1 MSPFLFYIYWY
12 YNWLFLII
20 KLLKMKNL
28 SKEELLSR
36 MEAINRSNAL
46 IYFDLDGKILG
57 VNAIFLKA
65 MGYGEDEHAEVVG
78 KHHSIFVCD
87 DYARSAEYEKFWDIL
102 RSGKYYKGEFER
114 RKRDGSLIN
123 LQATYNP
130 IFDETGKITKIMKVA
145 TDITAIVNSKKQ
157 VDAINK
163 STATITFDMKGFILD
178 ANGIFLETMGLK
190 SNEKNQV
197 IGKHHSIFVN
207 YEYSKSDEYAKF
219 WQNLNNGKFVDGI
232 FERKRVD
239 GSTIYLQA
247 SYNPVFDSKGNVTE
261 VIKIA
266 TDVTESVNNKKEIDL
281 LSKNLQVELDNSKKL
296 KDAIEIEKNA
306 ALNDLDVVMKKSQS
320 ELIKII
326 VKVAL
331 SVIIGVGVVTTI
343 LYWMAMLT
351 GKDTQ
356 IIGSTWSNMFSVL
369 LTNAFSIVGTIMGIK
384 YATQDDKNKK

>member
-1 MSPFLFYIYWY
+1 
-12 YNWLFLII
+12 
-20 KLLKMKNL
+20 MKNL

-36 MEAINRSNAL
+36 MEAINRSNAI
-46 IYFDLDGKILG
+46 IYFDLKGNILG

-65 MGYGEDEHAEVVG
+65 MGYGEDEHAEIIG

-87 DYARSAEYEKFWDIL
+87 DYSRSLEYEKFWDIL

-114 RKRDGSLIN
+114 RRRDGSLIN

-130 IFDETGKITKIMKVA
+130 IYDESGTITKVMKVA

-178 ANGIFLETMGLK
+178 ANSIFLETMGFK

-197 IGKHHSIFVN
+197 VGKHHSMFVS
-207 YEYSKSDEYAKF
+207 YEYSKSDEYVKF

-232 FERKRVD
+232 FERKKVD

-247 SYNPVFDSKGNVTE
+247 SYNPVFDSKGNVTN

-266 TDVTESVNNKKEIDL
+266 TDVTEAVNSKNKIDT
-281 LSKNLQVELDNSKKL
+281 LSKDLQIELDNSKKL
-296 KDAIEIEKNA
+296 KDAIEIEKNT
-306 ALNDLDVVMKKSQS
+306 ALNDLDVLMKKSQS
-320 ELIKII
+320 ELIKTI
-326 VKVAL
+326 VMVAL
-331 SVIIGVGVVTTI
+331 IVIIGVGVVTTM
-343 LYWMAMLT
+343 LYWMAMVT

-384 YATQDDKNKK
+384 YATQDDGKGKK

>member
-1 MSPFLFYIYWY
+1 V
-12 YNWLFLII
+12 
-20 KLLKMKNL
+20 KNL

-36 MEAINRSNAL
+36 MEAINRSNAI
-46 IYFDLDGKILG
+46 IYFDLTGKILG
-57 VNAIFLKA
+57 VNAIFLEA
-65 MGYGEDEHAEVVG
+65 MGYGADEHAEIIG
-78 KHHSIFVCD
+78 KHHSIFVCE
-87 DYARSAEYEKFWDIL
+87 DYARSLEYEKFWDIL
-102 RSGKYYKGEFER
+102 RSGKYYQGEFER

-130 IFDETGKITKIMKVA
+130 IYDESGTITKVMKVA
-145 TDITAIVNSKKQ
+145 TDITSIVNSKKQ

-178 ANGIFLETMGLK
+178 ANTIFLETMGYK

-197 IGKHHSIFVN
+197 IGKHHSIFVS
-207 YEYSKSDEYAKF
+207 YEYSKSDEYSKF
-219 WQNLNNGKFVDGI
+219 WKNLNNGKFLEGI
-232 FERKRVD
+232 FERKKVD

-247 SYNPVFDSKGNVTE
+247 TYNPVFDSKGNVTN

-266 TDVTESVNNKKEIDL
+266 TDVTEAVNSKNKIDT
-281 LSKNLQVELDNSKKL
+281 LSKDLQIELDNSKKL

-320 ELIKII
+320 ELIKVI

-331 SVIIGVGVVTTI
+331 AVIVGVGVVTTV

-384 YATQDDKNKK
+384 YATQEGNKEKK

>member
-1 MSPFLFYIYWY
+1 
-12 YNWLFLII
+12 
-20 KLLKMKNL
+20 MKNL

-46 IYFDLDGKILG
+46 IYFDLTGKILG

-65 MGYGEDEHAEVVG
+65 MGYGEDEHAELVG
-78 KHHSIFVCD
+78 KHHSIFVCE
-87 DYARSAEYEKFWDIL
+87 DYARSLEYEKFWDIL

-130 IFDETGKITKIMKVA
+130 IFDESGTITKVMKVA
-145 TDITAIVNSKKQ
+145 TDITTIVNSKKQ

-178 ANGIFLETMGLK
+178 ANEIFLETMGFK

-197 IGKHHSIFVN
+197 VGKHHSIFVS
-207 YEYSKSDEYAKF
+207 YEYSKSDEYTKF
-219 WQNLNNGKFVDGI
+219 WKNLNSGKFIDGI
-232 FERKRVD
+232 FERKKVD

-247 SYNPVFDSKGNVTE
+247 TYNPVFDSKGNVTN

-281 LSKNLQVELDNSKKL
+281 LSKDLQLQLKESEKL
-296 KDAIEIEKNA
+296 KDAIEKEKNI
-306 ALNDLDVVMKKSQS
+306 ALNDLDATLKKSQN
-320 ELIKII
+320 EMIKII
-326 VKVAL
+326 VKSALGVIL
-331 SVIIGVGVVTTI
+331 SVGVITTI
-343 LYWMAMLT
+343 MYSFAILSN
-351 GKDTQ
+351 KDTQ

-384 YATQDDKNKK
+384 YATGDDNKDKK

>member
-1 MSPFLFYIYWY
+1 
-12 YNWLFLII
+12 
-20 KLLKMKNL
+20 MKNL

-36 MEAINRSNAL
+36 LEAINRSNAI
-46 IYFDLDGKILG
+46 IYFDLHGKILG
-57 VNAIFLKA
+57 VNAIFLQA
-65 MGYGEDEHAEVVG
+65 MGYREDEYAELIG
-78 KHHSIFVCD
+78 KHHSIFVCE
-87 DYARSAEYEKFWDIL
+87 DYSRSLEYEKFWDIL

-130 IFDETGKITKIMKVA
+130 IYDESGKITKVMKVA

-178 ANGIFLETMGLK
+178 ANSIFLETMGFNF
-190 SNEKNQV
+190 NEKNQV
-197 IGKHHSIFVN
+197 VGKHHSIFVS
-207 YEYSKSDEYAKF
+207 YEYSKSDEYTKF

-232 FERKRVD
+232 FERKKVD

-247 SYNPVFDSKGNVTE
+247 SYNPVFDSKGNVTN

-266 TDVTESVNNKKEIDL
+266 TDVTEAVNSKNKIDA
-281 LSKNLQVELDNSKKL
+281 LSKDLQIELDNSKKL
-296 KDAIEIEKNA
+296 KDAIEVEKNA

-320 ELIKII
+320 ELIKTI

-331 SVIIGVGVVTTI
+331 AVIIGVGVVTTM
-343 LYWMAMLT
+343 LYWMAMIT

-384 YATQDDKNKK
+384 YATQDDNKNKK

>member
-1 MSPFLFYIYWY
+1 VDCRVFGI
-12 YNWLFLII
+12 NI
-20 KLLKMKNL
+20 KPRYKMKNL

-46 IYFDLDGKILG
+46 IYFDLTGKILG

-65 MGYGEDEHAEVVG
+65 MGYGEDEHAEIVG
-78 KHHSIFVCD
+78 KHHSIFVCE
-87 DYARSAEYEKFWDIL
+87 DYARSLEYEKFWDIL

-130 IFDETGKITKIMKVA
+130 IFDESGTITKVMKVA

-178 ANGIFLETMGLK
+178 ANEIFLETMGFK

-197 IGKHHSIFVN
+197 VGKHHSIFVS
-207 YEYSKSDEYAKF
+207 YEYSKSDNYTKF
-219 WQNLNNGKFVDGI
+219 WQNLNNGKFLDGI
-232 FERKRVD
+232 FERKKVD
-239 GSTIYLQA
+239 GSTVYLQA
-247 SYNPVFDSKGNVTE
+247 TYNPVFDSKGNVTN

-296 KDAIEIEKNA
+296 KDAIEIEKNT
-306 ALNDLDVVMKKSQS
+306 ALNDLDATLKKSQN
-320 ELIKII
+320 EMIKII
-326 VKVAL
+326 VKSALGVIL
-331 SVIIGVGVVTTI
+331 SVGVITTI
-343 LYWMAMLT
+343 MYSFAILSN
-351 GKDTQ
+351 KDTQ

-384 YATQDDKNKK
+384 YATGDDNKDKK